1 MVPSF
6 SLSLV
11 HATNHTRTR
20 WQQAE
25 ITQMEIKPEIGIGE
39 LKFGMKL
46 SDVEKILGKADSA
59 EAEKDNEHRIIV
71 IYNKQRLRLTFY
83 ENEDNRLGYII
94 TSNPNLTYK
103 GNKIINSNIDFIKNE
118 VLEKIIT
125 EWEIEN
131 YDSFISHFEEKY
143 WLTLHSEFETVTT
156 FELGVPYKNEDEYK
170 WPK

>member
-1 MVPSF
+1 MTK
-6 SLSLV
+6 
-11 HATNHTRTR
+11 HATSVIQTR

-46 SDVEKILGKADSA
+46 ADVEKILGKADSVA
-59 EAEKDNEHRIIV
+59 PEKDDEHRIIAV
-71 IYNKQRLRLTFY
+71 YNKQRLRLTFY
-83 ENEDNRLGYII
+83 ENEDNKLGYII
-94 TSNPNLTYK
+94 TSNANLTYK
-103 GNKIINSNIDFIKNE
+103 GNNIINSNIDFIKNE
-118 VLEKIIT
+118 VFQKIIT
-125 EWEIEN
+125 QWEIEN

-156 FELGVPYKNEDEYK
+156 FEIGVPFVNDEEYK